1 MKEVKVGLIGCG
13 TVGTGVCK
21 ILIEKQQF
29 ISFRVGASI
38 ILKYVADLDTET
50 DRGISFD
57 DNIFIKDAFQV
68 IDDPE
73 IDIVIELI
81 GGKTIAKELIFK
93 AIEKGKHVVTANKA
107 LLSEEGKEIF
117 QAASEKGVNIAFEAS
132 AGGCIPIVKTIRES
146 LVGNRIKS
154 MTGIL
159 NGTCNYILTKI
170 ADEGLSFKDALALA
184 QKNGFAEADPAL
196 DIEGWDTAHK
206 LSILSTL
213 SYGTK
218 VDLKDIYVE
227 GISGI
232 ALMDIE
238 FAHQF
243 GYKIKLL
250 AISKALEKFVEVRVH
265 PAMIAF
271 ENPLSNVNGS
281 LNAVSITGDASGEIV
296 LFGSGAGMM
305 PTASAVVGDVVDI
318 ARDLVSGAVNRLPS
332 SFPLHGE
339 GAANTP
345 VFPPILPIDELM
357 TNYYFRF
364 SAADKPGVLS
374 KITGILGNY
383 GISVKSVQ
391 QKGRKS
397 KGPVPIVMLTHIAR
411 EAGVQKAIS
420 EIDSLDVIDDNTVII
435 RIESDQDKQE

>member
-13 TVGTGVCK
+13 TVGTGVCR
-21 ILIEKQQF
+21 ILIEKQHL
-29 ISFRVGASI
+29 ISSRVGASV

-68 IDDPE
+68 IGDPE
-73 IDIVIELI
+73 IDIIIELI
-81 GGKTIAKELIFK
+81 GGKTIAKELILK

-107 LLSEEGKEIF
+107 LLAEEGEEIF
-117 QAASEKGVNIAFEAS
+117 QAASEKGVSVAFEAS

-146 LVGNRIKS
+146 LIGNRIKS

-170 ADEGLSFKDALALA
+170 ADEGLSFKDALAMA
-184 QKNGFAEADPAL
+184 QKNGFAEADPTL
-196 DIEGWDTAHK
+196 DIEGGDTAHK
-206 LSILSTL
+206 ISLLSTL
-213 SYGTK
+213 SYGTR
-218 VDLKDIYVE
+218 VDLNDVYIE
-227 GISGI
+227 GITGI
-232 ALMDIE
+232 TPLDIE
-238 FAHQF
+238 FADEF

-250 AISKALEKFVEVRVH
+250 AISKALEKSIEVRVH
-265 PAMIAF
+265 PAMISCD
-271 ENPLSNVNGS
+271 NPLASVHGS
-281 LNAVSITGDASGEIV
+281 LNAVSVTGDATGEIV
-296 LFGSGAGMM
+296 LYGYGAGMM
-305 PTASAVVGDVVDI
+305 PTASAVVSDIVDI

-332 SFPLHGE
+332 SFPLVS
-339 GAANTP
+339 TSP
-345 VFPPILPIDELM
+345 VLPIDELI

-374 KITGILGNY
+374 KIAGILGAY
-383 GISVKSVQ
+383 GISVKSVH

-411 EAGVQKAIS
+411 EADVQKAIS

-435 RIESDQDKQE
+435 RIESDQDEQE